1 MDELGSGPAAEAAL
15 EKVEGWA
22 FVANSRKAHYMV
34 GSMALCR
41 KYGFY
46 FGPLEPAGKPSPDD
60 CVQCSRLL
68 AQRQSVGVEGREH
81 G

>member
-1 MDELGSGPAAEAAL
+1 MDELGSIPAAEAAP

-22 FVANSRKAHYMV
+22 FPANSRKAHYMV
-34 GSMALCR
+34 GSMVLCR

-60 CVQCSRLL
+60 CAQCSRLL
-68 AQRQSVGVEGREH
+68 AERQASSA
-81 G
+81 